1 MRVALV
7 GCGRVARWHVNALQD
22 IADSKLIAV
31 CDQDKYRAQKIAEL
45 AGEAK
50 AYADMATMLAQE
62 HLDVVHV
69 LTPPTAHTEVAIQA
83 MNAACHVLVE
93 KPMAVSLKEADL
105 MISTAQERGVKLCVD
120 HNYLFKPAVA
130 KARALIASGKI
141 GQVVYVNSYYGLSGE
156 GDAYSGKGG
165 HSHWAWRLPGGVFT
179 NFLPH
184 LIYLELAFLHEITG
198 IAGVTVTRS
207 DETAVSV
214 QNLHVLLEG
223 KAASGSMTVSM
234 SVKPYAKFVD
244 IYGTQGIIHADLVR
258 EVCTIH
264 KPHAFPQML
273 SKAVFNLED
282 SVQLAAGT
290 VANTSKVVLG
300 RLKSM
305 PGLAELIEEFYT
317 SIQNDQDSPVPG
329 EEGRKVTQIME
340 TIWAKAPAL
349 SASTPMD
356 PVVHVTNEPQTSA
369 ERAVLKQGGIPG
381 RVLVT
386 GGTGFLGH
394 HLILA
399 LARCGAEVTTLVR
412 DPGNVAPRVADQA
425 KLIVGDLRDPDAVE
439 AAMQGIEVVYHCA
452 AITSNAASWREHYEV
467 NVQGTEA
474 VFKAALKAGV
484 KQVIYTSSVVI
495 YGLEPPRNGGA
506 IHESAPYDAETD
518 RWAHYIRS
526 KAAADK
532 LAFELWREQSLPVT
546 VLRLGILFGPA
557 GGQLPGRGIF
567 QLGALRFLAGTGH
580 NRLPYTYVGN
590 AVDCMLLA
598 TLCPAAI
605 GQAYN
610 VVDEPQISMREM
622 SIKRKELA
630 GEKVRLVALP
640 TAMLS
645 AVARLFEAKH
655 NRNNAAIPP
664 SFSSYVI
671 HSAYRDVVY
680 DTTKAQQQLG
690 WKSEVS
696 LDEALRRSIEAYAG

>member
-1 MRVALV
+1 
-7 GCGRVARWHVNALQD
+7 
-22 IADSKLIAV
+22 
-31 CDQDKYRAQKIAEL
+31 
-45 AGEAK
+45 
-50 AYADMATMLAQE
+50 MATLLAQE
-62 HLDVVHV
+62 HPDVVHV
-69 LTPPTAHTEVAIQA
+69 LTPPTTHTELAIQA
-83 MNAACHVLVE
+83 MNAGSHVLVE
-93 KPMAVSLKEADL
+93 KPMTVSLAEADQ
-105 MISTAQERGVKLCVD
+105 MIATARERGVKLCVD
-120 HNYLFKPAVA
+120 HNYLFKPAIV
-130 KARALIASGKI
+130 KTKTLVDSGKI

-165 HSHWAWRLPGGVFT
+165 HFHWAWRLPGGVFT

-184 LIYLELAFLHEITG
+184 LVYLELAFLPQITG
-198 IAGVTVTRS
+198 VAGVTVTRS

-223 KAASGSMTVSM
+223 AAASGSMTVSM

-264 KPHAFPQML
+264 HPHAFPQML

-305 PGLAELIEEFYT
+305 PGLAELIESFYT
-317 SIQNDQDSPVPG
+317 SILTNQDSPVPG
-329 EEGRKVTQIME
+329 EAGRKVTAIME

-349 SASTPMD
+349 SAAAPTI
-356 PVVHVTNEPQTSA
+356 PVVHVTQGPQTNA

-394 HLILA
+394 HLVLA
-399 LARCGAEVTTLVR
+399 LARCGAEVAALVR

-425 KLIVGDLRDPDAVE
+425 QLIVGDLRDPDAVE
-439 AAMQGIEVVYHCA
+439 AAMQGVEVVYHCA
-452 AITSNAASWREHYEV
+452 AITSNAVSWREHYEV
-467 NVQGTEA
+467 NVQGTET

-484 KQVIYTSSVVI
+484 KRVIYTSSVVV
-495 YGLEPPRNGGA
+495 YGLEPPRNGGT

-518 RWAHYIRS
+518 QWAHYIRS
-526 KAAADK
+526 KTAADK

-546 VLRLGILFGPA
+546 VLRLGILYGP
-557 GGQLPGRGIF
+557 GGGRPPGRGMF
-567 QLGALRFLAGTGH
+567 QLGALRFLAGNGH

-598 TLCPAAI
+598 TVCPAAI

-610 VVDEPQISMREM
+610 VVDEPQISVREM
-622 SIKRKELA
+622 SIKRQELV
-630 GEKVRLVALP
+630 GENARLVALP

-645 AVARLFEAKH
+645 AAARFFEAKH
-655 NRNNAAIPP
+655 NRNHAVVPP

-690 WKSEVS
+690 WKPEVS
-696 LDEALRRSIEAYAG
+696 LDDALRKSIEASTG